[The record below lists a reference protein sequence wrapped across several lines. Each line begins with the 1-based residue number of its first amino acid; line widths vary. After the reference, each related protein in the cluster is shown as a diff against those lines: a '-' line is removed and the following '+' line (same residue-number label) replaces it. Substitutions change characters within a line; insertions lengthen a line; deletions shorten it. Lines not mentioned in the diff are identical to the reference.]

1 MIGVFFKAISA
12 FFLVPRI
19 NLIEDFF
26 SFFIL
31 YNALK
36 KKKVRAWMVKS
47 LQIYLSYNEKVQA

>member
-36 KKKVRAWMVKS
+36 KKKKVKTWMVKS
-47 LQIYLSYNEKVQA
+47 L